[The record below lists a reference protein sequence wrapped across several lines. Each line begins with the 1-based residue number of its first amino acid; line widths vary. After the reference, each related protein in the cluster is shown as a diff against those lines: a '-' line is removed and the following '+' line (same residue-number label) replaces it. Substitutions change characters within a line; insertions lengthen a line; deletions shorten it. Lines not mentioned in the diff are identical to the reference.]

1 MHFAEDQPLA
11 RDAFDAAL
19 PPAWPDDLG
28 AQVRAQVRASG
39 RKLVVLDDDPT
50 GGQTV
55 GDLSE
60 LLTWDGELLKGALLD
75 DDPSIFVLTNTRS
88 LPRAA
93 AADRL

>member
-55 GDLSE
+55 GARGSV
-60 LLTWDGELLKGALLD
+60 TGIPPASRRNNQQARRCGQ
-75 DDPSIFVLTNTRS
+75 V
-88 LPRAA
+88 
-93 AADRL
+93 